1 MNMVPQVTTTK
12 DALAWVTAM
21 TDADAAAFVASAVGG
36 ITSAVSDIYDVHSF
50 AAQCLVGRMCE
61 RMSAGRGFD
70 IDAEVIDAGRCKNGD
85 VHHVLIEAGRLVLR
99 APRVLR
105 GDRNPDAEIAYAAGT
120 GTPIRE
126 IVTMTGFRRLDILAT
141 ITYAWDEQRITNYWL
156 SAD

>member
-21 TDADAAAFVASAVGG
+21 TDAEAAAFVASAVGG

-50 AAQCLVGRMCE
+50 AAQCLVGRVYE

-120 GTPIRE
+120 GTPIRK
-126 IVTMTGFRRLDILAT
+126 IVAMTGFRRRDILAT

-156 SAD
+156 SAI